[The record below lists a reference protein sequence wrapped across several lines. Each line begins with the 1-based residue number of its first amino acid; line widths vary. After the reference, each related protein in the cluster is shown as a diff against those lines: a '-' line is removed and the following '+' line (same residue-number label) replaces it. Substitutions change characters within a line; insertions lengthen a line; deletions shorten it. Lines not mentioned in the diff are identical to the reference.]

1 MKDCCPKMI
10 FDVLT
15 IFPGIFTSP
24 LAESLLKKAL
34 DRNLI
39 QVRIKNLRDFTRDK
53 HRMTDDYP
61 YGGGAGMVMKPE
73 PIIRAVEEI
82 KTEDPEAQAVL
93 LTPQGKRL
101 DQKLAREMSGH
112 KRWILICGRYE
123 GMDERV
129 RLTAVDREISIGD
142 YILTGGEIPAL
153 VVIDA
158 VSRHIPGFLG
168 CEQSVEEDSFSH
180 GLLEYPQ
187 YTRPPVY
194 RGMAVPEV
202 LLSGHHAQIER
213 WRRRESLRRTFLQR
227 PDLLAGAS
235 LSEEDKAFLRE
246 VKTQEGTGGD
256 ESLPIERDVWRV
268 S

>member
-1 MKDCCPKMI
+1 MI

-15 IFPGIFTSP
+15 IFPGIFASP

-61 YGGGAGMVMKPE
+61 YGGGVGMVMKPE

-82 KTEDPEAQAVL
+82 KKEDPEAQAVL

-101 DQKLAREMSGH
+101 DQELAREMSDRKH
-112 KRWILICGRYE
+112 WILVCGRYE
-123 GMDERV
+123 GVDERV
-129 RLTAVDREISIGD
+129 HTAGIDRGISIGD

-153 VVIDA
+153 VVIEA

-168 CEQSVEEDSFSH
+168 CEQSVEEDSFAQ
-180 GLLEYPQ
+180 GLLKYPQ
-187 YTRPPVY
+187 YTRPPAY

-202 LLSGHHAQIER
+202 LLSGNHAQIER
-213 WRRRESLRRTFLQR
+213 WRRQESLRKTFLQR
-227 PDLLAGAS
+227 PDLLEKVS
-235 LSEEDKAFLRE
+235 LSEEDKAFLGE
-246 VKTQEGTGGD
+246 LKAQEGRAGE
-256 ESLPIERDVWRV
+256 ESLRERDVGRV

>member
-1 MKDCCPKMI
+1 MI

-15 IFPGIFTSP
+15 IFPGIFASP

-34 DRNLI
+34 EKNLI
-39 QVRIKNLRDFTRDK
+39 EVRIKNLRDFTRDK

-61 YGGGAGMVMKPE
+61 YGGGVGMVMKPE

-82 KTEDPEAQAVL
+82 KREAPEAQAVL
-93 LTPQGKRL
+93 LTPQGERL

-112 KRWILICGRYE
+112 KRWILVCGRYE
-123 GMDERV
+123 GVDERV
-129 RLTAVDREISIGD
+129 RMTAVDREISIGD

-168 CEQSVEEDSFSH
+168 CEQSVEEDSFAQ

-194 RGMAVPEV
+194 RGMAVPDV

-213 WRRRESLRRTFLQR
+213 WRRKESLRKTFRQR
-227 PDLLAGAS
+227 PDLLEKVS
-235 LSEEDKAFLRE
+235 LSEEDQAFLEELKDQESRVRE
-246 VKTQEGTGGD
+246 
-256 ESLPIERDVWRV
+256 ESEAERDVWRA